1 MENSLSV
8 IKNLK
13 QAGFVVKNSNTIIG
27 FINILDDGK
36 HTFSVD
42 SSKFNFDSGLI
53 AGVLTTLKIVLLESA
68 NVQNE
73 TGKFLY
79 KIVSTK
85 NMPVNL
91 TPLLK
96 EHKNGA
102 TIPEFIAILEPYKY
116 YVTCL
121 LQKKNGFKIERKII
135 YNNEQTS
142 LMFWE
147 TIFKSLSFENFK
159 KNTLES
165 FLEESESESK
175 NENENEIE
183 IESEIESENESENE
197 IESESETTLK
207 TEIKTTLETVIE
219 TKPEIESENESKI
232 VTDEEYICEDKTK
245 LGKEVNIDA
254 INKVLSID
262 DMKAQL
268 NNDYSFID
276 FDEKKFCQKIANKT
290 DAVKINTVLNV
301 YASWIATQNQIILK
315 QDLKELFNDIIK
327 INKLRYKYGNTF
339 SVFDIILAPASTQ

>member
-1 MENSLSV
+1 MVNSLSV

-13 QAGFVVKNSNTIIG
+13 QAGFVVKNNSTIVG
-27 FINILDDGK
+27 FINILDDSK
-36 HTFSVD
+36 HSFSVD

-53 AGVLTTLKIVLLESA
+53 AEVLTTSKIVLLESA

-121 LQKKNGFKIERKII
+121 LQKKNGFKIDRKVI

-142 LMFWE
+142 LMFWQ

-159 KNTLES
+159 KNTLDS
-165 FLEESESESK
+165 FLEESESD
-175 NENENEIE
+175 
-183 IESEIESENESENE
+183 
-197 IESESETTLK
+197 
-207 TEIKTTLETVIE
+207 LET
-219 TKPEIESENESKI
+219 
-232 VTDEEYICEDKTK
+232 
-245 LGKEVNIDA
+245 
-254 INKVLSID
+254 LSTAG
-262 DMKAQL
+262 DM
-268 NNDYSFID
+268 D
-276 FDEKKFCQKIANKT
+276 
-290 DAVKINTVLNV
+290 
-301 YASWIATQNQIILK
+301 
-315 QDLKELFNDIIK
+315 
-327 INKLRYKYGNTF
+327 
-339 SVFDIILAPASTQ
+339 